1 MKDKEVKDI
10 FFLTVKISLIAQIIT
25 AIIDIYALTL
35 NYKGDLLLLKGL
47 ISLELFVQFIEMVFY
62 FWLYFMFNKVEKVT
76 TKRYYDWVLTTPSM
90 LFILIVY
97 LDYLRNDGEVKE
109 LNGDNN
115 TTLDYLKNSFN
126 IHGNNWLFIMA
137 LNFLMLVFGYLGEL
151 KMLDKYTTVFCG
163 FIPFFIY
170 FYFIYD
176 KYAKYTENGKILFT
190 IFALIWSFY
199 GLSALLPYLWKN
211 ISYNILDILSK
222 NFFGIFL
229 AYIAIINQI
238 N

>member
-1 MKDKEVKDI
+1 MKDKQVKDI

-35 NYKGDLLLLKGL
+35 DYKGDLLLLKGL
-47 ISLELFVQFIEMVFY
+47 ISLELGVQFIEMIFY
-62 FWLYFMFNKVEKVT
+62 FWLYLMFNKVEKVT

-126 IHGNNWLFIMA
+126 IHGNNWLFIMI

-151 KMLDKYTTVFCG
+151 KILDKYTTVFYG